1 MIRNERL
8 IHCLLPLVCCLFIS
22 CENNPLDVDVSD
34 IKIEEVKVHRFDQDF
49 FSIGAD
55 TISKKLP
62 ELQKKYPGFTDLF
75 IRNIL
80 CPLGINDSACI
91 PDITRFINDKDMR
104 GAFDRCQS
112 AFGEPD
118 MGAIETELTEVFRHH
133 KYYFP
138 EKNLPKIF
146 AMMSGF
152 NYSIAT
158 ADSAFAI
165 GLEMY
170 LGKKSGFYDMMR
182 IPNYKRATMQKEYIV
197 PDFIRAWMINRFPNK
212 SKSGTLLSEMIYQGK
227 LLYLSDAMLPD
238 ADDSLKIGFT
248 KKQLDWCVGHEN
260 NMWGY
265 LIKNKFLYSNEAE
278 VILKFTGEGPFTT
291 GFVKE
296 SPARTGVW
304 IGWRIVRKYMNEN
317 PKITLEQL
325 MQENDAQKILSLSKY
340 KP

>member
-1 MIRNERL
+1 MIRNAPL
-8 IHCLLPLVCCLFIS
+8 IHYLLSVVCCLFFS
-22 CENNPLDVDVSD
+22 CGNNPLDVDMSV
-34 IKIEEVKVHRFDQDF
+34 IKIEPVNIQRFDRDF
-49 FSIGAD
+49 FSLTAD
-55 TISKKLP
+55 NISWKLP

-75 IRNIL
+75 VRNIL
-80 CPLGINDSACI
+80 CPAGINDSACI

-104 GAFDRCQS
+104 GAFDNCQKV
-112 AFGEPD
+112 FPD
-118 MGAIETELTEVFRHH
+118 MNGIEAELAEVFRHH

-138 EKNLPKIF
+138 EINIPKVF
-146 AMMSGF
+146 TMMSGF

-158 ADSAFAI
+158 ADSTFAI

-170 LGKKSGFYDMMR
+170 LGNKSGYYDMMR

-197 PDFIRAWMINRFPNK
+197 ADFSRAWMINRFPNK

-227 LLYLSDAMLPD
+227 LLYLSDAMMPD
-238 ADDSLKIGFT
+238 SEDSLKIGFT
-248 KKQLDWCVGHEN
+248 KKQLDWCVEHEN
-260 NMWGY
+260 DMWGY

-304 IGWRIVRKYMNEN
+304 MGWRIARKYMNEH

-340 KP
+340 KPE